1 MLLLLI
7 IMELNPRIKELVKNG
22 NYRLT
27 FHAEIE
33 RDADCISIVELEEAL
48 THENYEIIEDYPN
61 DPRGHCFLL
70 LGFTT
75 QRLPIH
81 AVCSIHEDTLV
92 IITVYK
98 PDSDL
103 WIDWKI
109 RKVKK

>member
-1 MLLLLI
+1 
-7 IMELNPRIKELVKNG
+7 MELVPRIKELVKNG

-48 THENYEIIEDYPN
+48 MHEECELVEDYPK
-61 DPRGHCFLL
+61 DPRGHSFLL
-70 LGFTT
+70 LGFTA

-109 RKVKK
+109 RKVRK

>member
-1 MLLLLI
+1 
-7 IMELNPRIKELVKNG
+7 MELVLLVKELVKSG

-33 RDADCISIVELEEAL
+33 RDADHINIAELEEAL
-48 THENYEIIEDYPN
+48 THEKCELIEDYPN
-61 DPRGHCFLL
+61 DPRGHSFLL
-70 LGFTT
+70 LGFTA

-81 AVCSIHEDTLV
+81 AVCLIHEMTLV

-98 PDSDL
+98 PNSDL

-109 RKVKK
+109 RKVSK